1 VLPFFCW
8 LLLLLWLL
16 FGSIPPLPNPHL
28 AQFSHTASC

>member
-1 VLPFFCW
+1 L

-16 FGSIPPLPNPHL
+16 VGSIPPLPNPDL